1 MGAAA
6 GQTLLQQQDICVQR
20 NQPAGQMF
28 HIAGGAI
35 AELKQKQEEVDR
47 FENGFNLTKLNIDNI
62 QVQVTAVIN

>member
-1 MGAAA
+1 
-6 GQTLLQQQDICVQR
+6 
-20 NQPAGQMF
+20 MF
-28 HIAGGAI
+28 HIAGGPI